1 MLALG
6 RTMSQPRNLIGL
18 SAALVATA
26 AMVPVLL
33 SAYRR
38 SRRRDYTTTPEFR
51 ALVGGYLI

>member
-1 MLALG
+1 MPHQ
-6 RTMSQPRNLIGL
+6 RTLIGI
-18 SAALVATA
+18 SAAIIASA
-26 AMVPVLL
+26 AMVPLVL